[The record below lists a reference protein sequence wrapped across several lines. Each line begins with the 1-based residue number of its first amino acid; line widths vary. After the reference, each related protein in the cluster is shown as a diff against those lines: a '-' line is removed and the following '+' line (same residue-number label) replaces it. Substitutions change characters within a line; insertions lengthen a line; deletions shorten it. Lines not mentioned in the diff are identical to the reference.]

1 MIDMQLQFTFDNF
14 LRFSIYRLS
23 YSTLFMSTT
32 VCSSACR
39 RYEPLIVAVNLSYL
53 VISY

>member
-1 MIDMQLQFTFDNF
+1 MIDWQLQFTFDNF
-14 LRFSIYRLS
+14 LRFSIHRLR

-39 RYEPLIVAVNLSYL
+39 RYEPLIVAVT
-53 VISY
+53 